1 MTSLRVLKPKTLYI
15 IFQTRRPR
23 DKRETR
29 DAPRLALE
37 DDNTE
42 VSAYISGSKDPWV
55 GRWGTINPKL
65 STNRTVKFKD
75 INLRH
80 HSRSF
85 FLWEIMPT
93 NNNNRV
99 LNRLQQ
105 MYISNKHGN
114 WTAPKASLRLLQMLH
129 GSHQKINL
137 LFQPIIPAHASG
149 VFRTIQEA
157 ERKLPV
163 QDRGLPRN
171 LTILRVQPGENIQIV
186 DFESKPT
193 LKIIGVLSE
202 HPHHHHKHHKHQ
214 HRRRNPRRSR
224 LISRKS
230 SWHRAQH
237 YYDQRRPRKRNE
249 SFENYPLPKKIT
261 NLAMHEPRVGEYM
274 ESSTHAQQAHS
285 RRSSVPQ
292 LSSAAPPIYP
302 TVGAL
307 PPGGYVMPSVNAPQV
322 VAVPKYP
329 QVVPTM
335 AGGQPLP
342 LQTAEPVPVSI
353 SSSTSGRRRSISS
366 QPSNTY
372 YRKESSPQNSYHPSP
387 DSVNSNPRR
396 RRNSESEAS
405 YYGKRNTQEENSNSN
420 HRHHLGVRETLSHIK
435 DKLMH
440 PVPPTPSG
448 RSIA

>member
-1 MTSLRVLKPKTLYI
+1 MTSLRVLKPNTLYI
-15 IFQTRRPR
+15 IFQTRTT
-23 DKRETR
+23 RETR
-29 DAPRLALE
+29 DVPIRPLGNN
-37 DDNTE
+37 NTK

-55 GRWGTINPKL
+55 GRWGTINLKL
-65 STNRTVKFKD
+65 STNRTVRFRD
-75 INLRH
+75 VNLRH
-80 HSRSF
+80 RSQSF

-105 MYISNKHGN
+105 MYVSNKHGN
-114 WTAPKASLRLLQMLH
+114 WTASKASLRLLQMLH
-129 GSHQKINL
+129 GGHKKNL

-163 QDRGLPRN
+163 QDRGLPSN

-202 HPHHHHKHHKHQ
+202 HPHHHHHHH
-214 HRRRNPRRSR
+214 HRQQCHHRNPRRPH
-224 LISRKS
+224 LVSRKS
-230 SWHRAQH
+230 SWHRGQH
-237 YYDQRRPRKRNE
+237 YYDHRRPRERNV
-249 SFENYPLPKKIT
+249 SFEDYPLSNKTT
-261 NLAMHEPRVGEYM
+261 NPAMYEPRVGEYM
-274 ESSTHAQQAHS
+274 EPPIHAQQGHS

-307 PPGGYVMPSVNAPQV
+307 PPGGYVMPPINPPQV
-322 VAVPKYP
+322 VAVPQYP

-335 AGGQPLP
+335 ANGQPLP
-342 LQTAEPVPVSI
+342 PQTAEPVPVPM
-353 SSSTSGRRRSISS
+353 SSSTTGRRRSISS
-366 QPSNTY
+366 HPSDTY
-372 YRKESSPQNSYHPSP
+372 YRKESNSQDSYHPST
-387 DSVNSNPRR
+387 DSVDYNPRR

-405 YYGKRNTQEENSNSN
+405 YHGKRNIKDGNSSSN
-420 HRHHLGVRETLSHIK
+420 HGHHLGVREALSHLK

-440 PVPPTPSG
+440 PVPPTPSD
-448 RSIA
+448 RSVA

>member
-1 MTSLRVLKPKTLYI
+1 MTSLRVLKPNTLYI
-15 IFQTRRPR
+15 VFQTRTT
-23 DKRETR
+23 RETR
-29 DAPRLALE
+29 DVPIRPLGNE
-37 DDNTE
+37 NTK

-65 STNRTVKFKD
+65 STNRTVRFRD
-75 INLRH
+75 VNLRH
-80 HSRSF
+80 HSQSF

-99 LNRLQQ
+99 LDRLQQ

-114 WTAPKASLRLLQMLH
+114 WTASKASLRLLQMLH
-129 GSHQKINL
+129 GGHRKINL
-137 LFQPIIPAHASG
+137 LFQPIIPAHAPG
-149 VFRTIQEA
+149 VFRTIQEV

-163 QDRGLPRN
+163 QDRGLPSN
-171 LTILRVQPGENIQIV
+171 LTILRVQPGENIQIL

-202 HPHHHHKHHKHQ
+202 HPHHHHHKHQ
-214 HRRRNPRRSR
+214 HRRRNSRRPR

-230 SWHRAQH
+230 SWHRGQH
-237 YYDQRRPRKRNE
+237 YYDQRRPRERNQ
-249 SFENYPLPKKIT
+249 SFEDYPLSNKTT
-261 NLAMHEPRVGEYM
+261 NQAIHETRVGEYM
-274 ESSTHAQQAHS
+274 EPSIHAQQDHS

-307 PPGGYVMPSVNAPQV
+307 PPGGYVMPPVNAPQV
-322 VAVPKYP
+322 VAVPQYP
-329 QVVPTM
+329 QVMPTFT
-335 AGGQPLP
+335 GGQPLP
-342 LQTAEPVPVSI
+342 PQTAKPVPVPI

-366 QPSNTY
+366 QPINTY
-372 YRKESSPQNSYHPSP
+372 HRKESNSQNSYHPST

-405 YYGKRNTQEENSNSN
+405 YYGKRNTQEESSSSN
-420 HRHHLGVRETLSHIK
+420 HGHHLGVREALSHIK

-448 RSIA
+448 RLVA